1 MGLNYV
7 PLQVFNNCLRSFCRR
22 PFSPGAQRW
31 QNLQSMP
38 LWQRSVR
45 AKAQGLQV
53 PRAWKA
59 EPTVGKH
66 GVPSLGAARASSSF
80 KGRTTALKNGC
91 AARAP
96 SSFKGRACPIVAS
109 PPPAPSATASVAA
122 PAAAAPAAG
131 APAAAGAEEQSKV
144 TLLHQEGA
152 PVKSPVLAMLEDMR
166 GSACNP
172 VGRKVSLSPSGELEL
187 ITCKS
192 SVSAVLRLLQ
202 LASRCVCKSSGR
214 LAAMIA
220 AARRAPSAAKV
231 CVATP
236 GGVVRGAEA
245 PRSGCTLPAPLRG

>member
-7 PLQVFNNCLRSFCRR
+7 SLQIFNNCLRSFCRR

-53 PRAWKA
+53 PRTWKA

-80 KGRTTALKNGC
+80 RGRT
-91 AARAP
+91 
-96 SSFKGRACPIVAS
+96 CPIVAS
-109 PPPAPSATASVAA
+109 PPPVPSATASVAPPASVAA
-122 PAAAAPAAG
+122 PAAAAPAA
-131 APAAAGAEEQSKV
+131 AGAEEKGRV
-144 TLLHQEGA
+144 TLLHHAGA

-166 GSACNP
+166 GSSSNP
-172 VGRKVSLSPSGELEL
+172 VGRKVSLGPLEELEL

-202 LASRCVCKSSGR
+202 LASGFVCKSPGR
-214 LAAMIA
+214 LAAIIA

-231 CVATP
+231 CMATP